1 MLAECRK
8 EYILYTM
15 NEQALIPISSQRRH
29 LDAPESE

>member
-15 NEQALIPISSQRRH
+15 NEQALIPTNSQRRH